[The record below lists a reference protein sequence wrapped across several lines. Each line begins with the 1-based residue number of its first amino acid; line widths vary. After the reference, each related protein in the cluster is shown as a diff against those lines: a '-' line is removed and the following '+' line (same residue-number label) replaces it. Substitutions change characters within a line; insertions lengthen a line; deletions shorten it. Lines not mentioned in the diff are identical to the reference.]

1 MHKTKKK
8 WGNEGLGL
16 TNSPII
22 DFLCHMPFL
31 TVTICLLAA
40 YGVLM
45 ALYTR
50 GYWRMRPFAAGSKVP
65 KSKFSVIIPA
75 RNEASNIEDCI
86 TGILAQK
93 YPAHLFDIIVVDD
106 FSEDETAQVVSKIAL
121 QHNNVRLLQLK
132 DFTNNENLIA
142 YKKRAIEIAINEAS
156 GDWIVTTDAD
166 CSVTTN
172 WLATYDAYIQEHDCV
187 MMAAPVAYT
196 NTGSL
201 LSIFQVL
208 DFISL
213 QGITAA
219 AVASGSHT
227 LCNGANLCYS
237 KKAFESVGKF
247 SGIDHLPSGDDML
260 LMHKMKKSYPGKIGY
275 LFAQEAV
282 VTTAP
287 SATLGLFL
295 QQRIRWASKAT
306 GYQDKIIFWILLL
319 VYLVNASLLLY
330 LPIHFL
336 QTGNIYTWL
345 ILIGCKT
352 LIEIPFMFASATFF
366 KQQKLLWWFALMQPF
381 HIVYTLV
388 AGWFGTFGSYKWKGR
403 TVMKQQDDHFFRK
416 LRRNKAASVSL
427 FIVAAAFLMAVFAYF
442 MAPEHSPNAN
452 RMIPEIGSMK
462 PGFTIQLLQVKR
474 IGETK
479 QISFFEKLIGGEEDV
494 YTFIPITSYTIKG
507 SDIYFQKYIDE
518 GITESGVMQ
527 LSLVA
532 NNPVITQTYYA
543 GTDKF
548 GRDMLSRLIIGVR
561 VSLGVGLIAVLLS
574 LTIGILL
581 GALAG
586 FYRGWIDECI
596 MWFINVIWSIPTLLL
611 VFAITLVLGKGF
623 WQVFIAVGL
632 TMWVNVARLV
642 RGQVMAIKNREFIE
656 ATRVLGYSDT
666 RTIFIH
672 ILPNII
678 GPILVIAASNFA
690 SAIVIEAG
698 LSFLGVGVQPPQPS
712 WGLMI
717 KENYNFIIT
726 HNPALALAPGIAIMI
741 LVLAFNLLGNG
752 LRDAFNVREK

>member
-1 MHKTKKK
+1 MRAFVASGK
-8 WGNEGLGL
+8 
-16 TNSPII
+16 SPI
-22 DFLCHMPFL
+22 
-31 TVTICLLAA
+31 T
-40 YGVLM
+40 
-45 ALYTR
+45 
-50 GYWRMRPFAAGSKVP
+50 
-65 KSKFSVIIPA
+65 KFSVVIPA
-75 RNEASNIEDCI
+75 RNEAANIEACI
-86 TGILAQK
+86 AGILAQN
-93 YPAHLFDIIVVDD
+93 YPSHLFELIVIDD
-106 FSEDETAQVVSKIAL
+106 FSEDETANIVGSIAL
-121 QHNNVRLLQLK
+121 QYNNVRLLRLQ
-132 DFTNNENLIA
+132 DFTKDENIVA
-142 YKKRAIEIAINEAS
+142 YKKRAIEIAIEQANHP
-156 GDWIVTTDAD
+156 WIVTTDAD
-166 CSVTTN
+166 CSFTNN
-172 WLATYDAYIQEHDCV
+172 WLASYDAYIQEHNCV
-187 MMAAPVAYT
+187 MIAAPVSYK
-196 NTGSL
+196 NTGSF
-201 LSIFQVL
+201 LSVFQVL

-219 AVASGSHT
+219 AVGSGSHT

-237 KKAFESVGKF
+237 KEAFESVGKF

-260 LMHKMKKSYPGKIGY
+260 LMHKMKKSYPEKIGY
-275 LFAQEAV
+275 LYAQDTV

-287 SATLGLFL
+287 SATLDLFI
-295 QQRIRWASKAT
+295 QQRIRWSSKAL

-319 VYLVNASLLLY
+319 VYLVNFSLLVY
-330 LPIHFL
+330 LPVNLIE
-336 QTGNIYTWL
+336 TGNINNWFVF
-345 ILIGCKT
+345 IGCKT
-352 LIEIPFMFASATFF
+352 LVELPFMYAAAKFF
-366 KQQKLLWWFALMQPF
+366 KQQKLLWWFLFMQPF
-381 HIVYTLV
+381 HILYTVV

-403 TVMKQQDDHFFRK
+403 TVTKNEPDRFFTK
-416 LRRNKAASVSL
+416 LKRNKPASVSL
-427 FIVAAAFLMAVFAYF
+427 YIITAAFLMAVFAYF
-442 MAPEHSPNAN
+442 IAPEHSPNAN

-474 IGETK
+474 IGQTTNA
-479 QISFFEKLIGGEEDV
+479 SFFDRLLNGKEDAN
-494 YTFIPITSYTIKG
+494 TFIPITSYHIKG
-507 SDIYFQKYIDE
+507 DSIYYQKYIDE
-518 GITESGVMQ
+518 GITEAGVMP
-527 LSLVA
+527 LSLA
-532 NNPVITQTYYA
+532 AKEPVIKQTYYA

-561 VSLGVGLIAVLLS
+561 VSLGVGMIAVLLS

-656 ATRVLGYSDT
+656 AAQVLGYSNT
-666 RTIFIH
+666 RTIFLH

-678 GPILVIAASNFA
+678 GPVLVIAASNFA